1 MDGTFLIILSR
12 GRDLWQD
19 QFLRRP
25 PPQQAQPQV
34 GHAAESIAGQDAELG
49 YSGVYW
55 MTSSQ
60 AACTHDGQ
68 RTCLRA
74 FLPLFFGK
82 PYLHADL
89 EAVEAWM

>member
-1 MDGTFLIILSR
+1 MDGTFLIILNR
-12 GRDLWQD
+12 GRDLLKD

-25 PPQQAQPQV
+25 PRQQAQPQV
-34 GHAAESIAGQDAELG
+34 GRAAESIAGQGGETG
-49 YSGVYW
+49 SSGVYW

-60 AACTHDGQ
+60 AACTHDGH